1 MNTHQLQ
8 QAIHKAEQE
17 LQIAQQEMNKPHEDV
32 VTLSACNNLRS
43 SMRHLMIQY
52 LLSKGVQSNEHMSLD
67 QLMDLCI
74 IENENFSRVHIS
86 ALKCKHLEGAACDA
100 KYCLSVENV
109 DCCMEAATDLK
120 NIVLEELNITA

>member
-17 LQIAQQEMNKPHEDV
+17 LLIAQQEMNKPHEDV

-74 IENENFSRVHIS
+74 IANENFSRVPIA
-86 ALKCKHLEGAACDA
+86 ALKCKHLEGGQCDT
-100 KYCLSVENV
+100 KYCLAIENV
-109 DCCMEAATDLK
+109 DCCMQAATDLK